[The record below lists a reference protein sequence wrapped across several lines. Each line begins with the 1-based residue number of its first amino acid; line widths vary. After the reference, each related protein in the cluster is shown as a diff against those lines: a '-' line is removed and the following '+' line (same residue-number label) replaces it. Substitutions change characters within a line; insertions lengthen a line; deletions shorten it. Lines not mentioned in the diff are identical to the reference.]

1 MFCLIFYLLQKT
13 LNAPFI
19 SCYCLFVRWFPST
32 VIISMHCID
41 FFLARPK
48 SASLW
53 DYRAHLFQ
61 FHSSCLWYTLGQ
73 AIPPTHLTWR
83 RTYLYLGQLNTSSFI
98 HKSSNGVG
106 DGDALL
112 LLSPASLCHNY
123 RQGSRRYRG
132 RSWQVQ
138 RNSSEQRF
146 KSSWRGW
153 TACAYCRICGH
164 RRGARTCMLHT

>member
-1 MFCLIFYLLQKT
+1 MLHSFLAIVCLLGDFHPLSSFPCTVLIFSSKT
-13 LNAPFI
+13 KE
-19 SCYCLFVRWFPST
+19 CLT
-32 VIISMHCID
+32 VV
-41 FFLARPK
+41 
-48 SASLW
+48 W

-73 AIPPTHLTWR
+73 AIHPTHLTWR